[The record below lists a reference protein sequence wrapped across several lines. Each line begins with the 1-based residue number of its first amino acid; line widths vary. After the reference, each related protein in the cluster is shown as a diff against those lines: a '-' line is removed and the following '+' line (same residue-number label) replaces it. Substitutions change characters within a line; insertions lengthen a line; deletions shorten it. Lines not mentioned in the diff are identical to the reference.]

1 MKGKLYLA
9 SSYDEKLNM
18 FRINIA
24 RKDMYGVHKRFLDL
38 APSKRLFN
46 WAQSNKKNRN
56 WFKYYKEVYLEEIKE
71 NEIAQE
77 KIKFIEDM
85 LDRGEDVCLLC
96 FCRTWHH
103 CHRGILGELFE
114 EKGYQVI
121 RG

>member
-24 RKDMYGVHKRFLDL
+24 RKDMYGVNKRYLEL
-38 APSKRLFN
+38 APSKKLFN
-46 WAQSNKKNRN
+46 WAQSNKNVRG
-56 WFKYYKEVYLEEIKE
+56 WFDDYKKEYLKEIDE

-77 KIKFIEDM
+77 KIQKIEDM
-85 LDRGEDVCLLC
+85 LDKGENVCLLC

-103 CHRGILGELFE
+103 CHRGILGEIFE
-114 EKGYQVI
+114 KKGYQVI
-121 RG
+121 WG